1 MQNKHIG
8 YSTTRNF
15 FAFTLQSNVDNITV
29 AIEHWPFIAGNPD
42 LLKEM
47 ILAISHHVTG
57 NHEFPDNTHHKVGH
71 YFFPQGWL
79 NSVPIM
85 V

>member
-8 YSTTRNF
+8 YSTTRNS
-15 FAFTLQSNVDNITV
+15 FAFTLKSDVDNITV
-29 AIEHWPFIAGNPD
+29 AIEHCLFIAGNPD

-57 NHEFPDNTHHKVGH
+57 NHEFPDNTHQQGRPL
-71 YFFPQGWL
+71 FFSTRL
-79 NSVPIM
+79 AK
-85 V
+85 